1 MSSETS
7 PPPRPS
13 LNKVAVPIVGEFLLG
28 MSVALGG
35 LYLASHTSDGA
46 AGSFGLV
53 QQILE
58 TLFVVFR
65 VLAIGVG
72 VMVTRLLGSGD
83 LLQAGKTARVT
94 LGACTWAGS
103 AVALWLVFGSTLT
116 LDTLNAPDE
125 LWPMATLYML
135 VLAPSMLLEAY
146 NLCMAAV
153 LRAHLLARESLLI
166 MVAMHGSHL
175 ALAFVLMRG
184 VGTWEG
190 WDLNGYAV
198 AWFISRCIGLALHLW
213 TWEKRLGLAP
223 RKADWFQV
231 PGASLWPVLRIGL
244 PGAAAELA
252 YRVAFMVSI
261 SATARLGVAALAT
274 HSYTLQTLKY
284 VLIISMSIGWACE
297 IMVGRLVG
305 SGDFRAA
312 DLMVRKGVRNGLLA
326 SGGLALLTAI
336 AAPWLMRG
344 FTRDPAII
352 HAAQVLLW
360 MSVLLEMGR
369 VFNLVI
375 PGALRASGD
384 IHFPLQSG
392 VVSQLLVLGVGS
404 YLLGRAFGLPGIW
417 AAYVAD
423 EWVRAALMWWRWK
436 GKGWLPY
443 ARATLRGLRRGD
455 NGGEA

>member
-1 MSSETS
+1 MSAETLSS
-7 PPPRPS
+7 PTRPS

-72 VMVTRLLGSGD
+72 VVVTRLLGSGD
-83 LLQAGKTARVT
+83 TEQAGKTARVA

-103 AVALWLVFGSTLT
+103 GVALWLVLGSTFT
-116 LDTLNAPDE
+116 LDVLNAPDE

-135 VLAPSMLLEAY
+135 LLAPSMLLEAY

-175 ALAFVLMRG
+175 ALAFVFMRG
-184 VGTWEG
+184 VGE
-190 WDLNGYAV
+190 WDGLGLNGYAI
-198 AWFISRCIGLALHLW
+198 AWFLSRCIGLALHLW
-213 TWEKRLGLAP
+213 MWRKRMGLAP
-223 RKADWFQV
+223 RRRDWWQV
-231 PGASLWPVLRIGL
+231 PLASLWPVLRIGL
-244 PGAAAELA
+244 PGAASELV
-252 YRVAFMVSI
+252 YRMAFMVSI

-326 SGGLALLTAI
+326 SSSLALLTAL

-352 HAAQVLLW
+352 HAAQILLW
-360 MSVLLEMGR
+360 MSVLLESGR
-369 VFNLVI
+369 VFNLII

-384 IHFPLQSG
+384 IHFPLESG
-392 VVSQLLVLGVGS
+392 VLSQIVVLGVGS
-404 YLLGRAFGLPGIW
+404 YLLGRTFGLPGIW
-417 AAYVAD
+417 AAYVGD
-423 EWVRAALMWWRWK
+423 ECLRAGLMWWRWK
-436 GKGWLPY
+436 GKGWVPY
-443 ARATLRGLRRGD
+443 ARATLRGLRR
-455 NGGEA
+455 ETR